1 MTTATASPMSS
12 MVERMTAI
20 LDTFDSSQRKR
31 SLPDIAIL
39 TGLPTSTA
47 HRILDQ
53 LEHSGWVAH
62 DCSGYTLGWRGRQL
76 CGPGDE
82 SSLLREVAAP
92 HIHDLA
98 LRTPFIVHLAV
109 LNGPFVRYLDKVGG
123 PASARVPSRVGGV
136 LPAHLTAVG
145 KAMLAYVE
153 PEAVDLAFGQL
164 EVPAKIDRAAIHAE
178 LASIRMR
185 GGLSAE
191 RNSSLAAV
199 ACVGAPIFASDGR
212 IVGGLSLCDG
222 GNGSSLDRF
231 APLLRAHSKRIST
244 GLAAAAG
251 TAGVDGTSSNRVYG
265 FRATSPLA
273 RTEGEFTWVD

>member
-12 MVERMTAI
+12 MVARVTAI
-20 LDTFDSSQRKR
+20 LDTFDSTLCRR
-31 SLPDIAIL
+31 SLQDIADL

-53 LEHSGWVAH
+53 LDRSGWVEH
-62 DCSGYTLGWRGRQL
+62 DSSGYTLGWRGRKVS
-76 CGPGDE
+76 GHGDE

-123 PASARVPSRVGGV
+123 PAAARVPSRVGGV

-153 PEAVDLAFGQL
+153 PEALDVAFEQL
-164 EVPAKIDRAAIHAE
+164 EVPERIDLAGVYAE

-185 GGLSAE
+185 GGLSTE

-199 ACVGAPIFASDGR
+199 ACVGAPIFGGDGG
-212 IVGGLSLCDG
+212 IIGGLSLCDG

-244 GLAAAAG
+244 GLAASA
-251 TAGVDGTSSNRVYG
+251 
-265 FRATSPLA
+265 PL
-273 RTEGEFTWVD
+273 